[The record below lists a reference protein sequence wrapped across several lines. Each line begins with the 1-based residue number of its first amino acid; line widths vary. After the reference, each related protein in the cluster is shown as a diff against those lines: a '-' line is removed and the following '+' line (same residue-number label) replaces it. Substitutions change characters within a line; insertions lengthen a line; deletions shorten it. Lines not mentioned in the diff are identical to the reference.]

1 MDNQVTKLGALDK
14 LIDDCGFREL
24 FSRVWVERV
33 RGIVPN
39 YGYVVDSD
47 GLFMNIAS
55 GVPLHQMTFGT
66 PKHRMRDI
74 VDVLK
79 SVNSSLVI
87 KVSPRIHHPFVDPTW
102 GNGLICLNRACRP
115 RSLTC

>member
-1 MDNQVTKLGALDK
+1 MDTQVTKLGALDR

-74 VDVLK
+74 IDIFQ
-79 SVNSSLVI
+79 SVNSSLVV
-87 KVSPRIHHPFVDPTW
+87 KVSPVHHSAMHV
-102 GNGLICLNRACRP
+102 GHGLIGPSR
-115 RSLTC
+115 